1 VSGDDASDLIVVGA
15 GAAGILAAIFAARR
29 GARVLLL
36 ETRPVPGAK
45 IRVSGGGRA
54 NVLPSRVALD
64 DFHTSG
70 SRAALRNILFSWPL
84 EEVRSFFEE
93 DLGVRLKTEA
103 TGKVFPV
110 SDDAREVVRALLA
123 GCERSG
129 ATLLGGRRVAS
140 IEVEDG
146 SGGRLFRVAADE
158 GDVFRARRVVL
169 ATGGLSLP
177 KTGSDGGGLA
187 VAQSLGH
194 SVAPTYP
201 ALVPLLAADPV
212 WGSLAGISLPVRLRV
227 REGGK
232 VVEEREGDFLFTHR
246 GFSGP
251 VALDVSWRFT
261 RPGGEDARLEAAWLG
276 PAAPTW
282 DALLREPGKRGVA
295 AIVRG
300 RLPRRLADR
309 LVALAGVPEGR
320 VTSELTR
327 EERSRLVGALEA
339 CPLEVA
345 GNEGYAVAEV
355 TGGGVP
361 LEEVSP
367 RTLES
372 RIVPGLHLCGE
383 ILDATGRIGGYNFL
397 WAWVTG
403 RKAGEGA
410 AAREARNDGT
420 MDGTG

>member
-1 VSGDDASDLIVVGA
+1 VVGA
-15 GAAGILAAIFAARR
+15 GAAGILAAVFAARR
-29 GARVLLL
+29 GARTLLL

-45 IRVSGGGRA
+45 IRVSGGGRS
-54 NVLPSRVALD
+54 NVLPSRVSLD
-64 DFHTSG
+64 DFHTGG

-84 EEVRSFFEE
+84 EEVRAFFEA
-93 DLGVRLKTEA
+93 DLGVRLKTEP

-123 GCERSG
+123 ACDRAGV
-129 ATLLGGRRVAS
+129 TLLGGHRAAS

-146 SGGRLFRVAADE
+146 GGGRLFRVATDA
-158 GDVFRARRVVL
+158 GAVFRARRVVL

-177 KTGSDGGGLA
+177 KTGSDGGGLVIA
-187 VAQSLGH
+187 RSLGH

-201 ALVPLLAADPV
+201 ALVPLVAKDPA
-212 WGSLAGISLPVRLRV
+212 WGSLAGISLPARLRV
-227 REGGK
+227 LDGGK
-232 VVEEREGDFLFTHR
+232 AVEEREGDFLFTHR

-251 VALDVSWRFT
+251 VALDVSWRLA
-261 RPGGEDARLEAAWLG
+261 RPGGDATRLEAAWLG
-276 PAAPTW
+276 AAAPDW

-295 AIVRG
+295 GIVRG
-300 RLPRRLADR
+300 RLPRRLAER
-309 LVALAGVPEGR
+309 LVALAGMPEGR
-320 VTSELTR
+320 ATSELTR
-327 EERSRLVGALEA
+327 EERARLVRALA
-339 CPLEVA
+339 KCPLEVA

-361 LEEVSP
+361 LAEVSP

-383 ILDATGRIGGYNFL
+383 MLDAMGRIGGYNFL

-410 AAREARNDGT
+410 ADVRPSREGPRSDTIAP
-420 MDGTG
+420 